1 MTNTTIHTASFL
13 LTLAMAAACQHAADS
28 DGATEAPG
36 ITRVMVVP
44 AQDVLQVAA
53 DEDAARRERE
63 QAQAELETAAARN
76 DAPSR
81 PLVTE
86 ADRAFLRDTM
96 LDAQIEIAL
105 GETALQYAER
115 DDVKAFARMMVD
127 DHTATTTQLA
137 QLAGELNVVLP
148 ADANDRLARRRADLA
163 QWDGPRFDR
172 VYAERM
178 VAAHVEAVEDVRRM
192 ADSGTQPELRSW
204 AEATLPRLEDHLQH
218 AQKLLSDIP
227 TEPVARR

>member
-1 MTNTTIHTASFL
+1 MTTTKKLAPFL
-13 LTLAMAAACQHAADS
+13 LALATAGACQHSS
-28 DGATEAPG
+28 DTDASTEAPG
-36 ITRVMVVP
+36 TQRVLVVP

-63 QAQAELETAAARN
+63 AQTPVEATTEPAPEPTA
-76 DAPSR
+76 

-86 ADRAFLRDTM
+86 ADRAFLRDAM
-96 LDAQIEIAL
+96 LDAQIAIAL

-127 DHTATTTQLA
+127 DHTAASMQLA
-137 QLAGELNVVLP
+137 QLAGELNVMLP
-148 ADANDRLARRRADLA
+148 ADSNDRLARRRADLA
-163 QWDGPRFDR
+163 QWHGPRFDR
-172 VYAERM
+172 VYTERM
-178 VAAHVEAVEDVRRM
+178 VAAHVEAVEEVRLV
-192 ADSGTQPELRSW
+192 ANSGTQPELRSW
-204 AEATLPRLEDHLQH
+204 AEKTLPTLEEHLQH